1 MTRIESPDSFA
12 ILYIGPSATAPG
24 LDAAPPA
31 VTETLSGSETST
43 HF

>member
-1 MTRIESPDSFA
+1 MTRIESTDSFA

-43 HF
+43 RF